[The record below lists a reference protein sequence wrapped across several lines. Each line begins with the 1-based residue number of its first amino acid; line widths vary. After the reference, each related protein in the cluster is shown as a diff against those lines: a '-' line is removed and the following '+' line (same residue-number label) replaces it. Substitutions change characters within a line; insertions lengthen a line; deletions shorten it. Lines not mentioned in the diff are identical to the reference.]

1 VKIHHYDQM
10 MAYLTRRQKFSNGGD
25 VILPQPNPLSQQ
37 ERNQKV
43 FNDYVGRM
51 KHYLTGADM
60 PEWFVKDLIIK
71 KADELGIELKAD
83 GGRIGFAN
91 GNGVADEEAENAK
104 FAKRVRELMDE
115 GFDMGEAVREAMK
128 EGYAEGGRIGFQKGS
143 RSDLEWLKIN
153 QGKVKGQPNI
163 YWRDLKNQNTGK
175 VKRVYDVRITQDTQ
189 LKSGPQLGKR
199 TTGTG
204 RYVNLLSKRDLSS
217 LNEAIK
223 IRNNYR
229 AKHPMD
235 LGAATAGDTPTNEK
249 KKKLKAERNAAIIKK
264 GGYYAGPFTGTS
276 TVHKGHTGNVWGAE
290 KITGDRLA
298 YTPKNINEA
307 MAAAGTGLDHKIR
320 SVSEKIE
327 NIKKQKIPP
336 AAKKALLEAEDA
348 KLIRLASQS
357 QGFKK
362 VTLST
367 GKTFGGD
374 KLTIDMLDEFPNMTE
389 QEINEFLKK
398 WKKKKIITKEMVK
411 KNPKLKVT
419 PKSEIDNIIKA
430 NIFDQNRK
438 NTLAAASKMSRK
450 EENRILNEVNRKF
463 KEVNKKSKL
472 GTLKSMTGKVLKFT
486 GKVLKPL
493 GYAIGTGAVVSAK
506 SLADEMNIDLNPL
519 DYYAAMEMGDPQA
532 AINMWKMRNDPEFA
546 AAERA
551 KTMAIPLDEGTY
563 EVMEDTVIEEPKPL
577 GNITPKPTY
586 GPYANQ
592 IKNLKV

>member
-1 VKIHHYDQM
+1 M

-51 KHYLTGADM
+51 KHYLTGAEM
-60 PEWFVKDLIIK
+60 PEWFVKDLIFK

-83 GGRIGFAN
+83 GGRIGFKY
-91 GNGVADEEAENAK
+91 GGSWADWATNYEDQMTFEEYLRDDTIVKKPHFLDRKA
-104 FAKRVRELMDE
+104 D
-115 GFDMGEAVREAMK
+115 
-128 EGYAEGGRIGFQKGS
+128 GGRIGFFKGS
-143 RSDLEWLKIN
+143 RTDLEWLKIN
-153 QGKVKGQPNI
+153 QGKVKGEPNI
-163 YWRDLKNQNTGK
+163 YWRDLKNQKTGK

-204 RYVNLLSKRDLSS
+204 RYKNLLSERDLSS
-217 LNEAIK
+217 LDEAIK

-235 LGAATAGDTPTNEK
+235 LGAAEPGDTPVDEK
-249 KKKLKAERNAAIIKK
+249 KKKLKAERKAAIIKK
-264 GGYYAGPFTGTS
+264 GGYYAGPFTGTP
-276 TVHKGHTGNVWGAE
+276 TVHKGHTGNVWGVEA
-290 KITGDRLA
+290 ITGDKLA

-320 SVSEKIE
+320 SVSETIE
-327 NIKKQKIPP
+327 KIKKQKIPP

-374 KLTIDMLDEFPNMTE
+374 RLTIDVFDEFPNMTE

-398 WKKKKIITKEMVK
+398 WKKKKIITEEMVK

-419 PKSEIDNIIKA
+419 PQSEIDNIIKA
-430 NIFDQNRK
+430 NIFEQNRK
-438 NTLAAASKMSRK
+438 NTLTAASKINQK
-450 EENRILNEVNRKF
+450 EENRILNEVNRQF
-463 KEVNKKSKL
+463 NEVNKKSKL
-472 GTLKSMTGKVLKFT
+472 GTLKSITGKVLRLT
-486 GKVLKPL
+486 GKVIKPL

-506 SLADEMNIDLNPL
+506 SLADEMNIDLNPI
-519 DYYAAMEMGDPQA
+519 DYYAAMEMGDPQM
-532 AINMWKMRNDPEFA
+532 AINSWKMRNDPEYK
-546 AAERA
+546 AAEMA
-551 KTMAIPLDEGTY
+551 KLPSLDEGTY

>member
-1 VKIHHYDQM
+1 
-10 MAYLTRRQKFSNGGD
+10 
-25 VILPQPNPLSQQ
+25 
-37 ERNQKV
+37 
-43 FNDYVGRM
+43 
-51 KHYLTGADM
+51 
-60 PEWFVKDLIIK
+60 
-71 KADELGIELKAD
+71 
-83 GGRIGFAN
+83 
-91 GNGVADEEAENAK
+91 
-104 FAKRVRELMDE
+104 
-115 GFDMGEAVREAMK
+115 
-128 EGYAEGGRIGFQKGS
+128 
-143 RSDLEWLKIN
+143 
-153 QGKVKGQPNI
+153 
-163 YWRDLKNQNTGK
+163 
-175 VKRVYDVRITQDTQ
+175 
-189 LKSGPQLGKR
+189 
-199 TTGTG
+199 
-204 RYVNLLSKRDLSS
+204 
-217 LNEAIK
+217 
-223 IRNNYR
+223 
-229 AKHPMD
+229 
-235 LGAATAGDTPTNEK
+235 
-249 KKKLKAERNAAIIKK
+249 
-264 GGYYAGPFTGTS
+264 
-276 TVHKGHTGNVWGAE
+276 
-290 KITGDRLA
+290 
-298 YTPKNINEA
+298 
-307 MAAAGTGLDHKIR
+307 
-320 SVSEKIE
+320 
-327 NIKKQKIPP
+327 
-336 AAKKALLEAEDA
+336 
-348 KLIRLASQS
+348 
-357 QGFKK
+357 
-362 VTLST
+362 
-367 GKTFGGD
+367 
-374 KLTIDMLDEFPNMTE
+374 
-389 QEINEFLKK
+389 
-398 WKKKKIITKEMVK
+398 MVK

>member
-1 VKIHHYDQM
+1 MKIAEWNDM

-25 VILPQPNPLSQQ
+25 VILPKPNPLSQQ

-51 KHYLTGADM
+51 KHYLTGAEM
-60 PEWFVKDLIIK
+60 PEWFVKDLIFK

-83 GGRIGFAN
+83 GGRIGFKY
-91 GNGVADEEAENAK
+91 GGSWADWATNYEDQMTFEEYLRDDTIVKKPHFLDRKA
-104 FAKRVRELMDE
+104 D
-115 GFDMGEAVREAMK
+115 
-128 EGYAEGGRIGFQKGS
+128 GGRIGFFKGS
-143 RSDLEWLKIN
+143 RTDLEWLKIN
-153 QGKVKGQPNI
+153 QGKVKGEPNI
-163 YWRDLKNQNTGK
+163 YWRDLKNQKTGK

-204 RYVNLLSKRDLSS
+204 RYKNLLSERDLSS
-217 LNEAIK
+217 LDEAIK

-235 LGAATAGDTPTNEK
+235 LGAAAPGDTPVDEK

-276 TVHKGHTGNVWGAE
+276 TVHKGHTGNVWGKE
-290 KITGDRLA
+290 RITGDKLA

-320 SVSEKIE
+320 SVSETIE
-327 NIKKQKIPP
+327 KIKKQKIPP

-374 KLTIDMLDEFPNMTE
+374 RLTIDVFDEFPNMTE

-398 WKKKKIITKEMVK
+398 WKKKKIITEEMVK

-419 PKSEIDNIIKA
+419 PQSEIDNIIKA
-430 NIFDQNRK
+430 NIFEQNRK
-438 NTLAAASKMSRK
+438 NTLTAASKINQK
-450 EENRILNEVNRKF
+450 EENRILNEVNRQF
-463 KEVNKKSKL
+463 NEVNKKSKL
-472 GTLKSMTGKVLKFT
+472 GTLKSITGKVLRLT
-486 GKVLKPL
+486 GKVIKPL

-506 SLADEMNIDLNPL
+506 SLADEMNIDLNPI
-519 DYYAAMEMGDPQA
+519 DYYAAMEMGDPQM
-532 AINMWKMRNDPEFA
+532 AINSWKMRNDPEYK
-546 AAERA
+546 AAEMA
-551 KTMAIPLDEGTY
+551 KLPSLDEGTY